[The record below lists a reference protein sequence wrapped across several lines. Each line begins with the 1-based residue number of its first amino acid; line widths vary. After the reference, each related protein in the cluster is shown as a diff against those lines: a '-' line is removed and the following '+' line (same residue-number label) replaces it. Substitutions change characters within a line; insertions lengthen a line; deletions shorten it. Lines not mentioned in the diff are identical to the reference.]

1 MLFERYEEYKKS
13 LLNSVGGDIACHHQ
27 IVGFSLKVELSS
39 LNLEKEL
46 PKVSI
51 PDTFKD
57 KNAFRME
64 VICLSRQRDHPGV
77 VGNCLLYERVHIL
90 SYSCITIYK
99 WTSISF

>member
-39 LNLEKEL
+39 LNLVKEF

-57 KNAFRME
+57 
-64 VICLSRQRDHPGV
+64 
-77 VGNCLLYERVHIL
+77 
-90 SYSCITIYK
+90 
-99 WTSISF
+99 